1 MNKANCKEYHLGEL
15 ARLIDGE
22 LIGAADR
29 VIRGVNTLLDAG
41 EDEISFLAN
50 PRYEKYMSKTSAG
63 AVIVGQDYVPSA
75 ADPNLIKCRDPYFAF
90 KQLMVEFY
98 GYRKHPLSG
107 ISSDAWIDPTAK
119 IAEDVIIAP
128 FVTVSAEAEIAS
140 GTILYPGVF
149 IGPRCKIGRD
159 CVLYPNVVLYEGT
172 ILGNRVTIHAGS
184 VIGEDGFGYATHQGK
199 HEKIPQIGHVEIQ
212 DDVEIGACCTIDR
225 ATIGATVIGEGTKFS
240 NLIAIGHGS
249 RIGRNCLLVAQ
260 VGIAG
265 STTIG
270 DFCSLAGQCG
280 VVGHV
285 NIGDGVRVG
294 AQAGVTN
301 DIRSGMEVLGSPA
314 VPLRQARKIYTLL
327 NQLPELRQ
335 TLKDL
340 SSELAE
346 LKKQVEKLTNQER

>member
-1 MNKANCKEYHLGEL
+1 MNKDNRREYHLGEL

-22 LIGAADR
+22 LVGDPEKI
-29 VIRGVNTLLDAG
+29 IRGVNTLPEAG
-41 EDEISFLAN
+41 GDEVSFLTN
-50 PRYEKYMSKTSAG
+50 PRYEKYMSLTSAG
-63 AVIVGQDYVPSA
+63 AVIVGDNYVPSA
-75 ADPNLIKCRDPYFAF
+75 SHPDLIKCKDPYFAF

-98 GYRKHPLSG
+98 GYREHPFRG
-107 ISSDAWIDPTAK
+107 ISPDARIDSTAK
-119 IAEDVIIAP
+119 IAGDVVIAP

-140 GTILYPGVF
+140 GTVLYPGVF
-149 IGPRCKIGRD
+149 VGPRCKIGRD

-172 ILGNRVTIHAGS
+172 ILGDRVTIHACS

-199 HEKIPQIGHVEIQ
+199 HEKIPQVGCVEIQ

-225 ATIGATVIGEGTKFS
+225 AAIGETVIGAGTKFS

-249 RIGRNCLLVAQ
+249 RMGKNCLLVAQ

-285 NIGDGVRVG
+285 NIGNGVRVG
-294 AQAGVTN
+294 AQAGVIN
-301 DIRSGMEVLGSPA
+301 DVPDGMEVLGSPA
-314 VPLRQARKIYTLL
+314 VPLREARKIYAVL

-335 TLKDL
+335 MLKDL
-340 SSELAE
+340 SSELAK
-346 LKKQVEKLTNQER
+346 LKRQVEELTNQQK

>member
-1 MNKANCKEYHLGEL
+1 MCEDNRKEYNLAEL
-15 ARLIDGE
+15 AE
-22 LIGAADR
+22 LIGGRLVGRKDK
-29 VIRGVNTLLDAG
+29 VVRGVNTLPRAR
-41 EDEISFLAN
+41 EDEVSFLAN
-50 PRYEKYMSKTSAG
+50 PRYEKFMSTTSAA
-63 AVIVGQDYVPSA
+63 AVIVGDDYTAQSA
-75 ADPNLIKCRDPYFAF
+75 GPDIIKCKDPYFAF
-90 KQLMVEFY
+90 REVMVEFY
-98 GYRKHPLSG
+98 GFRKHSFSG
-107 ISSDAWIDPTAK
+107 VSSSARIDPTAK
-119 IAEDVIIAP
+119 LADDVVLAP
-128 FVTVSAEAEIAS
+128 FVTVAADAEIAS
-140 GTILYPGVF
+140 GTVLYPGVF
-149 IGPRCKIGRD
+149 VGPRCKIGRD

-172 ILGNRVTIHAGS
+172 ILGDRVTIHAGS

-225 ATIGATVIGEGTKFS
+225 ATIGATVVGEGTKFS

-249 RIGRNCLLVAQ
+249 QIGKNCLLVAQ

-301 DIRSGMEVLGSPA
+301 DIREGMEVLGSPA
-314 VPLRQARKIYTLL
+314 VPLRQARKIYALL

-335 TLKDL
+335 MLKDL
-340 SSELAE
+340 SSELTE
-346 LKKQVEKLTNQER
+346 LKKQVEKLTNQEK